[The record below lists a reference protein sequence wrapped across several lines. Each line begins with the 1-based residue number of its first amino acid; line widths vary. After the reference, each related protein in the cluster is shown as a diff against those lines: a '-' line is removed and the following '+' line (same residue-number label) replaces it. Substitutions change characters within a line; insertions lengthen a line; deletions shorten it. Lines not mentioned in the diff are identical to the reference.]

1 MSGVPSRVNGTGPL
15 AVFFDASA
23 TTSTATTK
31 PFHELLYKWD
41 FGDANTTAAS
51 TCPNGAPAARVAGEG
66 YWACGSPNNTKI
78 KSKNYATGPVAA
90 HVFEKSGTYKV
101 NLTVTDGT
109 NTVSNSCLQIAV
121 QAADTTFAGSNTVCI
136 SSSGNFTGCPTGAT
150 QVTNS
155 NATTAVSGNI
165 GTGGKRILFRR
176 GETFSVASA
185 IAINKAGPGII
196 GAFGTGAK
204 PLLNSTS
211 AGAAMSVGASDWR
224 IADLQINGNLGAS
237 AEGFGTGGMFTNVL
251 FLRNDVRNVKFGWD
265 FSVSALGAGQ
275 EWDGFFVVDSTLK
288 TLVPTPGNGGNG
300 MYICAK
306 RLAIMGNHVDT
317 DQGSEHGIRTCH
329 TDRGVYAH
337 NTVEDIASGRAFLSI
352 RSPGQGSIQLGSGVY
367 TEKVEVSDNRFFG
380 GATTGMAGT
389 GPTNGTSTGMVR
401 NEIWERN
408 LFEGSSTTNEYLNLQ
423 GVSITARNNIFR
435 ITNGGT
441 MVTTQPLA
449 AAPVPDKLYLYN
461 NSIYAS
467 GAGGGYFSVI
477 QNETGDMTA
486 SVITIQNNL
495 TYSPNAGT
503 GNLITNSVGATVTT
517 CSTCNTAN
525 SERTTNPNYTV
536 TPPTVPSHFKP
547 TTNSYAIGRG
557 IAVPVYEDYFGVTT
571 SGLRDMGA
579 VIH

>member
-1 MSGVPSRVNGTGPL
+1 
-15 AVFFDASA
+15 
-23 TTSTATTK
+23 
-31 PFHELLYKWD
+31 
-41 FGDANTTAAS
+41 
-51 TCPNGAPAARVAGEG
+51 VAGEG
-66 YWACGSPNNTKI
+66 YWACGSPNNTSM
-78 KSKNYATGPVAA
+78 KSKNNATGPVAA
-90 HVFEKSGTYKV
+90 HVFETPGTYTV

-121 QAADTTFAGSNTVCI
+121 QAADTTFAGGNTVCI

-176 GETFSVASA
+176 GETFSASSA

-204 PLLNSTS
+204 PLFNTTTSTS
-211 AGAAMSVGASDWR
+211 TFTVGASDWR
-224 IADLQINGNLGAS
+224 FVDLQINGNLGAT
-237 AEGFGTGGMFTNVL
+237 AMGFSSGGMFANGL
-251 FLRNDVRNVKFGWD
+251 FLRDDVRNIKTGWA
-265 FSVSALGAGQ
+265 FSVSALGAGE
-275 EWDGFFVVDSTLK
+275 EWDGFFVVDSTVK
-288 TLVPTPGNGGNG
+288 TLVPTAANGGNG
-300 MYICAK
+300 MYICAR

-389 GPTNGTSTGMVR
+389 GPTNGTADGMVR

-435 ITNGGT
+435 IPGGGT

-449 AAPVPDKLYLYN
+449 VAPVPDKLYLYN

-467 GAGGGYFSVI
+467 GVGGGFFSVI
-477 QNETGDMTA
+477 QNEIGNMTA

-495 TYSPNAGT
+495 TYSPNAGA
-503 GNLITNSVGATVTT
+503 GSLITNLVGATITT
-517 CSTCNTAN
+517 CSTCNTST
-525 SERTTNPNYTV
+525 SERITSPNFTV
-536 TPPTVPSHFKP
+536 TPPTVPTQFKP
-547 TTNSYAIGRG
+547 TTSSYAIGRG
-557 IAVPVYEDYFGVTT
+557 ITVPVYEDYFGVAT